1 VKSEEQENKTSL
13 TILCQS
19 TFQGDIIM
27 PNSREH
33 DHLLNS
39 RFRIEIEGI
48 AAGEFVEVSGLES
61 RTEVIE
67 YADGGDT
74 IMRKRPGRTTY
85 SNIVLT
91 KGALTSHALW
101 EWYKLVTQGKIER
114 KSGSVIVL
122 GDDMS
127 EKYRYNFFEAWPCR
141 WKSLQLDVKSQ
152 ETLVEEIELAVE
164 RVELG

>member
-1 VKSEEQENKTSL
+1 M
-13 TILCQS
+13 
-19 TFQGDIIM
+19 DDIM

-33 DHLLNS
+33 DHLLSS
-39 RFRIEIEGI
+39 RFQVEIEGV
-48 AAGEFVEVSGLES
+48 AAGTFAEVSGLES

-67 YADGGDT
+67 YADGSDPN
-74 IMRKRPGRTTY
+74 MRKRPGRTSF
-85 SNIVLT
+85 SNIILT
-91 KGALTSHALW
+91 KGALSSHELW
-101 EWYKLVTQGKIER
+101 EWYKSVMQGTVQR

-141 WKSLQLDVKSQ
+141 WKSLQLDAKSQ

-164 RVELG
+164 RIELG